1 MTDGN
6 YIVIRSVFGKV
17 GQRYFLNPAKDPMTG
32 RFPECVKHVD
42 SKGDIILTEAERN
55 SGKVWIPEDQLIII
69 EDGKVFNLDDPWEA
83 AQWQAIQHS
92 RIIAMSRD
100 ERDKHGNLIID
111 GDSKRYGSAE
121 LYIERPGVE
130 VKKKNSRKKLI
141 NKAESLVFGC
151 SLEEQVKLAR
161 LLGKN
166 MKNAPAADV
175 EDYLLQRAA
184 KDPQLVIDM
193 KTGDDSIYRM
203 LFLDA
208 TDKFIITTKDKLYVY
223 GHGEDAIIL
232 GATDD
237 AAVAWLKEPNHKRI
251 VDMIK
256 KETYPHL
263 YKEEDSV
270 ENIKE
275 TKSSQ
280 KDAKTQNQK

>member
-6 YIVIRSVFGKV
+6 YIIIRSVFGKV
-17 GQRYFLNPAKDPMTG
+17 GQRYFLNPARDPNTG
-32 RFPECVKHVD
+32 RFPACVKHVD
-42 SKGDIILTEAERN
+42 SKGDIILTDAERN
-55 SGKVWIPEDQLIII
+55 SGQVFIPEDQLVII
-69 EDGKVFNLDDPWEA
+69 EDGKSFNLDDPYELA
-83 AQWQAIQHS
+83 LWQSIQHS

-100 ERDKHGNLIID
+100 ARDKKGNLLID

-121 LYIERPGVE
+121 LYIERPGYE

-141 NKAESLVFGC
+141 NMAETIIFNS
-151 SLEEQVKLAR
+151 SLEDQVKLAR

-175 EDYLLQRAA
+175 EDYLLQRAS

-208 TDKFIITTKDKLYVY
+208 TDKYIITTKNKLYVY
-223 GHGEDAIIL
+223 GDEGIVL

-237 AAVAWLKEPNHKRI
+237 AAVAWLKDPNHKRI

-256 KETYPHL
+256 KETYPHM
-263 YKEEDSV
+263 YED
-270 ENIKE
+270 EKPDTTTE
-275 TKSSQ
+275 TVKDKKSG
-280 KDAKTQNQK
+280 K

>member
-6 YIVIRSVFGKV
+6 YIIIRSVFGKV
-17 GQRYFLNPAKDPMTG
+17 GQKYFLNPAKDPNTG
-32 RFPECVKHVD
+32 RFPACVKHVD
-42 SKGDIILTEAERN
+42 SKGDIILTDAERN
-55 SGKVWIPEDQLIII
+55 SGEVFIPEDQLIVL
-69 EDGKVFNLDDPWEA
+69 EDGKSFNLDDPYELA
-83 AQWQAIQHS
+83 LWQSIQHS

-100 ERDKHGNLIID
+100 ARDKRGNLLID

-121 LYIERPGVE
+121 LYIERPGYE
-130 VKKKNSRKKLI
+130 IKKKNSRKKLI
-141 NKAESLVFGC
+141 NMAETIIFNS
-151 SLEEQVKLAR
+151 SLEDQVKLAR

-208 TDKFIITTKDKLYVY
+208 TDKYIITTKNKLYVY
-223 GHGEDAIIL
+223 GDEGIVL

-237 AAVAWLKEPNHKRI
+237 AAITWLKDPNHKRV

-256 KETYPHL
+256 KETYPNL
-263 YKEEDSV
+263 YSDEELDSTVKTTTKKADKESSKV
-270 ENIKE
+270 KE
-275 TKSSQ
+275 
-280 KDAKTQNQK
+280 

>member
-6 YIVIRSVFGKV
+6 YIIIRSVFGKV
-17 GQRYFLNPAKDPMTG
+17 GQRYFLNPARDPNTG
-32 RFPECVKHVD
+32 RFPACVKHVD
-42 SKGDIILTEAERN
+42 SKGDIILTDAERN
-55 SGKVWIPEDQLIII
+55 SGEVFIPEDQLIII
-69 EDGKVFNLDDPWEA
+69 EDGKSFNLDDPYELA
-83 AQWQAIQHS
+83 LWQSIQHS

-100 ERDKHGNLIID
+100 ARDKKGNLLID

-121 LYIERPGVE
+121 LYIERPGYE
-130 VKKKNSRKKLI
+130 IKKKNSRKKLI
-141 NKAESLVFGC
+141 NMAETIIFNS
-151 SLEEQVKLAR
+151 SLEDQVKLAR

-175 EDYLLQRAA
+175 EDYLLQRAS

-208 TDKFIITTKDKLYVY
+208 TDKYIITTKNKLYVY
-223 GHGEDAIIL
+223 GDEGIVL

-237 AAVAWLKEPNHKRI
+237 AAVAWLKDPNHKRI

-256 KETYPHL
+256 KETYPHM
-263 YKEEDSV
+263 YEDETPEPKKEATKTSKDKV
-270 ENIKE
+270 KE
-275 TKSSQ
+275 
-280 KDAKTQNQK
+280 

>member
-6 YIVIRSVFGKV
+6 YIIIRSVFGKV
-17 GQRYFLNPAKDPMTG
+17 GQKYFLNPAKDPNTG
-32 RFPECVKHVD
+32 RFPACVKHVD
-42 SKGDIILTEAERN
+42 SKGDIILTDAERN
-55 SGKVWIPEDQLIII
+55 SGEVFIPEDQLIVL
-69 EDGKVFNLDDPWEA
+69 EDGKSFNLDDPYELA
-83 AQWQAIQHS
+83 LWQSIQHS

-100 ERDKHGNLIID
+100 ARDKRGNLLID

-121 LYIERPGVE
+121 LYIERPGYE
-130 VKKKNSRKKLI
+130 IKKKNSRKKLI
-141 NKAESLVFGC
+141 NAAESIIFAC

-184 KDPQLVIDM
+184 KDPQLVINM
-193 KTGDDSIYRM
+193 KQGDESVYRM

-208 TDKFIITTKDKLYVY
+208 TDQFVITTKDKLYVY
-223 GHGEDAIIL
+223 GHGDDRIIL

-237 AAVAWLKEPNHKRI
+237 AAIAWLKEPNHKRI
-251 VDMIK
+251 VDMIR

-263 YKEEDSV
+263 FPDETPDTTESKKSD
-270 ENIKE
+270 
-275 TKSSQ
+275 TKSGKS
-280 KDAKTQNQK
+280 

>member
-6 YIVIRSVFGKV
+6 YIIIRSVFGKV
-17 GQRYFLNPAKDPMTG
+17 GQRYFLNPARDPNTG
-32 RFPECVKHVD
+32 RFPACVKHID
-42 SKGDIILTEAERN
+42 SKGDIILTDAERN
-55 SGKVWIPEDQLIII
+55 SGQVFIPEDQLVII
-69 EDGKVFNLDDPWEA
+69 EDGKSFNLDDPYELA
-83 AQWQAIQHS
+83 LWQSIQHS

-100 ERDKHGNLIID
+100 ARDKKGNLLID

-121 LYIERPGVE
+121 LYIERPGYE
-130 VKKKNSRKKLI
+130 IKKKNSRKKLI
-141 NKAESLVFGC
+141 NMAETIIFNS
-151 SLEEQVKLAR
+151 SLEDQVKLAR

-175 EDYLLQRAA
+175 EDYLLQRAS

-208 TDKFIITTKDKLYVY
+208 TDKYIITTKNKLYVY
-223 GHGEDAIIL
+223 GDEGIVL

-237 AAVAWLKEPNHKRI
+237 AAVAWLKDPNHKRI

-256 KETYPHL
+256 KETYPHM
-263 YKEEDSV
+263 YEDETPEPKKEATKTSKDKV
-270 ENIKE
+270 KE
-275 TKSSQ
+275 
-280 KDAKTQNQK
+280 

>member
-6 YIVIRSVFGKV
+6 YIIIRSVFGKV
-17 GQRYFLNPAKDPMTG
+17 GQRYFLNPARDPNTG
-32 RFPECVKHVD
+32 RFPACVKHVD
-42 SKGDIILTEAERN
+42 SKGDIILTDAERN
-55 SGKVWIPEDQLIII
+55 SGEVFIPEDQLIII
-69 EDGKVFNLDDPWEA
+69 EDGKSFNLDDPYELA
-83 AQWQAIQHS
+83 LWQSIQHS

-100 ERDKHGNLIID
+100 ARDKKGNLLID
-111 GDSKRYGSAE
+111 GDSKRYGYAE
-121 LYIERPGVE
+121 LYIERPGYE

-141 NKAESLVFGC
+141 NMAETIIFNS
-151 SLEEQVKLAR
+151 SLEDQVKLER

-175 EDYLLQRAA
+175 EDYLLQRAS

-208 TDKFIITTKDKLYVY
+208 TDKYIITTKNKLYVY
-223 GHGEDAIIL
+223 GDEGIVL

-237 AAVAWLKEPNHKRI
+237 AAVAWLKDPNHKRI

-256 KETYPHL
+256 KETYPHM
-263 YKEEDSV
+263 YEDETPEPKKEATKTSKDKV
-270 ENIKE
+270 KE
-275 TKSSQ
+275 
-280 KDAKTQNQK
+280 

>member
-6 YIVIRSVFGKV
+6 YIIIRSVFGKV
-17 GQRYFLNPAKDPMTG
+17 GQRYFLNPARDPNTG
-32 RFPECVKHVD
+32 RFPACVKHVD
-42 SKGDIILTEAERN
+42 SKGDIILTDAERN
-55 SGKVWIPEDQLIII
+55 SGQVFIPEDQLVII
-69 EDGKVFNLDDPWEA
+69 EDGKSFNLDDPYELA
-83 AQWQAIQHS
+83 LWQSIQHS

-100 ERDKHGNLIID
+100 ARDKKGNLLID

-121 LYIERPGVE
+121 LYIERPGYE
-130 VKKKNSRKKLI
+130 IKKKNSRKKLI
-141 NKAESLVFGC
+141 NMAETIIFNS
-151 SLEEQVKLAR
+151 SLEDQVKLAR

-175 EDYLLQRAA
+175 EDYLLQRAS

-208 TDKFIITTKDKLYVY
+208 TDKYIITTKNKLYVY
-223 GHGEDAIIL
+223 GDEGIVL

-237 AAVAWLKEPNHKRI
+237 AAVAWLKDPNHKRI

-256 KETYPHL
+256 KETYPHM
-263 YKEEDSV
+263 YEDETPEPKKEA
-270 ENIKE
+270 
-275 TKSSQ
+275 
-280 KDAKTQNQK
+280 AKTSKDKVKE

>member
-6 YIVIRSVFGKV
+6 YIIIRSVFGKV
-17 GQRYFLNPAKDPMTG
+17 GQRYFLNPARDPNTG
-32 RFPECVKHVD
+32 RFPACVKHVD
-42 SKGDIILTEAERN
+42 SKGDIILTDAERN
-55 SGKVWIPEDQLIII
+55 SGQVFIPEDQLVII
-69 EDGKVFNLDDPWEA
+69 EDGKSFNLDDPYELA
-83 AQWQAIQHS
+83 LWQSIQHS

-100 ERDKHGNLIID
+100 ARDKKGNLLID

-121 LYIERPGVE
+121 LYIERPGYE
-130 VKKKNSRKKLI
+130 IKKKNSRKKLI
-141 NKAESLVFGC
+141 NMAETIIFNS
-151 SLEEQVKLAR
+151 SLEDQVKLAR

-175 EDYLLQRAA
+175 EDYLLQRAS

-208 TDKFIITTKDKLYVY
+208 TDKYIITTKNKLYVY
-223 GHGEDAIIL
+223 GDEGIVL

-237 AAVAWLKEPNHKRI
+237 AAVAWLKDPNHKRI

-256 KETYPHL
+256 KETYPNL
-263 YKEEDSV
+263 YPDEKPDTT
-270 ENIKE
+270 IE
-275 TKSSQ
+275 TVKDKKSG
-280 KDAKTQNQK
+280 K

>member
-17 GQRYFLNPAKDPMTG
+17 GQKYFLNPAKDPMTG
-32 RFPECVKHVD
+32 RFPNCVKHVD
-42 SKGDIILTEAERN
+42 SKGDIILTDKERN
-55 SGKVWIPEDQLIII
+55 DGQVYIPEDQLIEI

-83 AQWQAIQHS
+83 ALWQSIQHS

-100 ERDKHGNLIID
+100 ARDKQGNLIID
-111 GDSKRYGSAE
+111 GSPKRYGSAE
-121 LYIERPGVE
+121 LYVERPGYE
-130 VKKKNSRKKLI
+130 IKKKNSRKKLI
-141 NKAESLVFGC
+141 NAAESLIFNS
-151 SLEEQVKLAR
+151 SLEDQVKLAR

-175 EDYLLQRAA
+175 EDWLLQKAT

-193 KTGDDSIYRM
+193 KQGDDSVYRM

-208 TDKFIITTKDKLYVY
+208 TDKYIITTKNKLYVY
-223 GHGEDAIIL
+223 GHGEDAITL

-237 AAVAWLKEPNHKRI
+237 AAITWLKEPNHKRI

-256 KETYPHL
+256 KETYPNL
-263 YKEEDSV
+263 YAEKPLESD
-270 ENIKE
+270 K
-275 TKSSQ
+275 TDPKKS
-280 KDAKTQNQK
+280 K

>member
-6 YIVIRSVFGKV
+6 YIIIRSVFGKV
-17 GQRYFLNPAKDPMTG
+17 GQRYFLNPARDPNTG
-32 RFPECVKHVD
+32 RFPACVKHVD
-42 SKGDIILTEAERN
+42 SKGDIILTDAERN
-55 SGKVWIPEDQLIII
+55 SGQVFIPEDQLVII
-69 EDGKVFNLDDPWEA
+69 EDGKSFNLDDPYELA
-83 AQWQAIQHS
+83 LWQSIQHS

-100 ERDKHGNLIID
+100 ARDKKGNLLID

-121 LYIERPGVE
+121 LYIERPGYE
-130 VKKKNSRKKLI
+130 IKKKNSRKKLI
-141 NKAESLVFGC
+141 NMAETIIFNS
-151 SLEEQVKLAR
+151 SLEDQVKLAR

-175 EDYLLQRAA
+175 EDYLLQRAS

-208 TDKFIITTKDKLYVY
+208 TDKYIITTKNKLYVY
-223 GHGEDAIIL
+223 GDEGIVL

-237 AAVAWLKEPNHKRI
+237 AAVAWLKDPNHKRI

-256 KETYPHL
+256 KETYPHM
-263 YKEEDSV
+263 YEDETPEPKKEVTKTSKDKV
-270 ENIKE
+270 KE
-275 TKSSQ
+275 
-280 KDAKTQNQK
+280 

>member
-6 YIVIRSVFGKV
+6 YIIIRSVFGKV
-17 GQRYFLNPAKDPMTG
+17 GQRYFLNPARDPNTG
-32 RFPECVKHVD
+32 RFPACVKHVD
-42 SKGDIILTEAERN
+42 SKGDIILTDAERN
-55 SGKVWIPEDQLIII
+55 SGEVFIPEDQLVII
-69 EDGKVFNLDDPWEA
+69 EDGKSFNLDDPYELA
-83 AQWQAIQHS
+83 LWQSIQHS

-100 ERDKHGNLIID
+100 ARDKKGNLLID

-121 LYIERPGVE
+121 LYIERPGYE
-130 VKKKNSRKKLI
+130 IKKKNSRKKLI
-141 NKAESLVFGC
+141 NMAETIIFNS
-151 SLEEQVKLAR
+151 SLEDQVKLAR

-175 EDYLLQRAA
+175 EDYLLQRAS

-208 TDKFIITTKDKLYVY
+208 TDKYIITTKNKLYVY
-223 GHGEDAIIL
+223 GDEGIVL

-237 AAVAWLKEPNHKRI
+237 AAVAWLKDPNHKRI

-256 KETYPHL
+256 KETYPHM
-263 YKEEDSV
+263 YEDETPEPKKEATKTSKDKV
-270 ENIKE
+270 KE
-275 TKSSQ
+275 
-280 KDAKTQNQK
+280 

>member
-6 YIVIRSVFGKV
+6 YIIIRSVFGKV
-17 GQRYFLNPAKDPMTG
+17 GQRYFLNPARDPNTG
-32 RFPECVKHVD
+32 RFPACVKHVD
-42 SKGDIILTEAERN
+42 SKGDIILTDAERN
-55 SGKVWIPEDQLIII
+55 SGEVFIPEDQLIII
-69 EDGKVFNLDDPWEA
+69 EDGKSFNLDDPYELA
-83 AQWQAIQHS
+83 LWQSIQHS

-100 ERDKHGNLIID
+100 ARDKKGNLLID
-111 GDSKRYGSAE
+111 GDSKRYGYAE
-121 LYIERPGVE
+121 LYIERPGYE

-141 NKAESLVFGC
+141 NMAETIIFNS
-151 SLEEQVKLAR
+151 SLEDQVKLAR

-175 EDYLLQRAA
+175 EDYLLQRAS

-208 TDKFIITTKDKLYVY
+208 TDKYIITTKNKLYVY
-223 GHGEDAIIL
+223 GDEGIVL

-237 AAVAWLKEPNHKRI
+237 AAVAWLKDPNHKRI

-263 YKEEDSV
+263 YQADEKPDTTT
-270 ENIKE
+270 E
-275 TKSSQ
+275 TVKDKKSG
-280 KDAKTQNQK
+280 K

>member
-6 YIVIRSVFGKV
+6 YIIIRSVFGKV
-17 GQRYFLNPAKDPMTG
+17 GQRYFLNPARDPNTG
-32 RFPECVKHVD
+32 RFPACVKHVD
-42 SKGDIILTEAERN
+42 SKGDIILTDAERN
-55 SGKVWIPEDQLIII
+55 SGEVFIPEDQLIII
-69 EDGKVFNLDDPWEA
+69 EDGKSFNLDDPYELA
-83 AQWQAIQHS
+83 LWQSIQHS

-100 ERDKHGNLIID
+100 ARDKKGNLLID
-111 GDSKRYGSAE
+111 GDSKRYGYAE
-121 LYIERPGVE
+121 LYIERPGYE

-141 NKAESLVFGC
+141 NMAETIIFNS
-151 SLEEQVKLAR
+151 SLEDQVKLAR

-175 EDYLLQRAA
+175 EDYLLQRAS

-208 TDKFIITTKDKLYVY
+208 TDKYIITTKNKLYVY
-223 GHGEDAIIL
+223 GDEGIVL

-237 AAVAWLKEPNHKRI
+237 AAVAWLKDPNHKRI

-256 KETYPHL
+256 KETYPHM
-263 YKEEDSV
+263 YED
-270 ENIKE
+270 ETPEPKKE
-275 TKSSQ
+275 TTKTS
-280 KDAKTQNQK
+280 KDKVKE

>member
-6 YIVIRSVFGKV
+6 YIIIRSVFGKV
-17 GQRYFLNPAKDPMTG
+17 GQRYFLNPARAPNTG
-32 RFPECVKHVD
+32 RFPACVKHVD
-42 SKGDIILTEAERN
+42 SKGDIILTDAERN
-55 SGKVWIPEDQLIII
+55 SGQVFIPEDQLVII
-69 EDGKVFNLDDPWEA
+69 EDGKSFNLDDPYELA
-83 AQWQAIQHS
+83 LWQSIQHS

-100 ERDKHGNLIID
+100 ARDKKGNLLID

-121 LYIERPGVE
+121 LYIERPGYE
-130 VKKKNSRKKLI
+130 IKKKNSRKKLI
-141 NKAESLVFGC
+141 NMAETIIFNS
-151 SLEEQVKLAR
+151 SLEDQVKLAR

-175 EDYLLQRAA
+175 EDYLLQRAS

-208 TDKFIITTKDKLYVY
+208 TDKYIITTKNKLYVY
-223 GHGEDAIIL
+223 GDEGIVL

-237 AAVAWLKEPNHKRI
+237 AAVAWLKDPNHKRI

-256 KETYPHL
+256 KETYPHM
-263 YKEEDSV
+263 YEDETPEPKKEATKTSKDKV
-270 ENIKE
+270 KE
-275 TKSSQ
+275 
-280 KDAKTQNQK
+280 

>member
-6 YIVIRSVFGKV
+6 YIIIRSVFGKV
-17 GQRYFLNPAKDPMTG
+17 GQRYFLNPAKDPNTG
-32 RFPECVKHVD
+32 RFPACVKHVD
-42 SKGDIILTEAERN
+42 SKGDIILTDAERN
-55 SGKVWIPEDQLIII
+55 SGEVFIPEDQLIII
-69 EDGKVFNLDDPWEA
+69 EDGKSFNLDDPYELA
-83 AQWQAIQHS
+83 LWQSIQHS

-100 ERDKHGNLIID
+100 ARDKKGNLLID

-121 LYIERPGVE
+121 LYIERPGYE
-130 VKKKNSRKKLI
+130 IKKKNSRKKLI
-141 NKAESLVFGC
+141 NMAETIIFGS
-151 SLEEQVKLAR
+151 SLEDQVKLAR

-175 EDYLLQRAA
+175 EDYLLQRAS

-208 TDKFIITTKDKLYVY
+208 TDKYIITTKNKLYVY
-223 GHGEDAIIL
+223 GDEGIVL

-237 AAVAWLKEPNHKRI
+237 AAVAWLKDPNHKRI

-256 KETYPHL
+256 KETYPHM
-263 YKEEDSV
+263 YEDETPEPKKEATKTSKDKV
-270 ENIKE
+270 KE
-275 TKSSQ
+275 
-280 KDAKTQNQK
+280 

>member
-6 YIVIRSVFGKV
+6 YIIIRSVFGKV
-17 GQRYFLNPAKDPMTG
+17 GQRYFLNPARDPNTG
-32 RFPECVKHVD
+32 RFPACVKHVD
-42 SKGDIILTEAERN
+42 SKGDIILTDAERN
-55 SGKVWIPEDQLIII
+55 SGEVFIPEDQLIII
-69 EDGKVFNLDDPWEA
+69 EDGKSFNLDDPYELA
-83 AQWQAIQHS
+83 LWQSIQHS

-100 ERDKHGNLIID
+100 ARDKKGNLLID
-111 GDSKRYGSAE
+111 GDSKRYGYAE
-121 LYIERPGVE
+121 LYIERPGYE

-141 NKAESLVFGC
+141 NMAETIIFNS
-151 SLEEQVKLAR
+151 SLEDQVKLAR

-175 EDYLLQRAA
+175 EDYLLQRAS

-208 TDKFIITTKDKLYVY
+208 TDKYIITTKNKLYVY
-223 GHGEDAIIL
+223 GDEGIVL

-237 AAVAWLKEPNHKRI
+237 AAVAWLKDPNHKRI

-256 KETYPHL
+256 KETYPHM
-263 YKEEDSV
+263 YEDETPEPKKEATKTSKDKV
-270 ENIKE
+270 KE
-275 TKSSQ
+275 
-280 KDAKTQNQK
+280 